1 MKILVTTHS
10 SRFFDSDRANLNS
23 LNKRFE
29 SRTLENLPDLET
41 FGSWQQAIA
50 VKGKIAFWEFSDQQD
65 GRIAPRFIRAFEP
78 PFNPQS
84 VCFVDD
90 VLMIAGPDRIM
101 RYGPGFKELEPFTDN
116 WITGTHTIRNAGDG
130 TVWVTSAPANAAIRL
145 DSKTGAVIERLVM
158 PAQYGKGHD
167 LTGADD
173 LRAHFITLDYQPTH
187 INSAAP
193 VGDGILVSLLVPG
206 AVGLFDQHR
215 NYREICSGLR
225 GCHGARVHPK
235 TGEIYVAD
243 SPAGLV
249 WYFDKDSG
257 TPRRRLDFHSRWLHD
272 AEIVADN
279 VLLGLL
285 SDHNSLAFMDETSG
299 EIFENV
305 SCDGLGQST
314 LFCQVVDAPPKWDA
328 TLQADTHAK
337 AVQPRVLLSSS
348 VELIEDLSNSSSL
361 ILTREKPQRLFRVES
376 NDQLKHEYLILGI
389 ERELDPGHY
398 RLLTEAACSKG
409 GLTVGLIDA
418 HSQLWIVNCQHDKSR
433 AADWSDF
440 RCETRTKYKLVI
452 AACNMSTPGP
462 VDSILQR
469 VSIARHV

>member
-41 FGSWQQAIA
+41 FGPWQQAIA

-101 RYGPGFKELEPFTDN
+101 RYGPGFKELAPFTDN
-116 WITGTHTIRNAGDG
+116 WITGTHTVRKADDG

-187 INSAAP
+187 INSAVP

-235 TGEIYVAD
+235 TGEIYVSD

-285 SDHNSLAFMDETSG
+285 SDNNSLAFIDETSG
-299 EIFENV
+299 EILENI

-398 RLLTEAACSKG
+398 RFLTEASCSKG

-418 HSQLWIVNCQHDKSR
+418 HSQLWVVQCQHDKSR
-433 AADWSDF
+433 ATDWLDF
-440 RCETRTKYKLVI
+440 RCERRTKYKLVI